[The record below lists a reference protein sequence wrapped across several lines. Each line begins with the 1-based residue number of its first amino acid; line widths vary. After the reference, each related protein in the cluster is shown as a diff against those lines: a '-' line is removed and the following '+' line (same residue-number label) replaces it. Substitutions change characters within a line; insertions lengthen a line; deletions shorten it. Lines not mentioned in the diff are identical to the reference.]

1 MLFWRWH
8 GKVSDTEPDD
18 DFVSK
23 FSIMLCNVV
32 HVAFLWNLLEL
43 VYFFSSDYVS
53 SPQPH
58 KKHKKRKHKKHKK
71 HRESGNG
78 GQSSDTGQSELVEAT
93 DSLTG
98 KPQLKLKIKIGGQT
112 LRTKRYTLLLMLFF
126 HILCSRVQ
134 SKCNHDN
141 LPISPPSTTN
151 SKMCR
156 CTPKLK
162 FLMSF
167 QGHLKT
173 KCA

>member
-1 MLFWRWH
+1 MQ
-8 GKVSDTEPDD
+8 
-18 DFVSK
+18 
-23 FSIMLCNVV
+23 
-32 HVAFLWNLLEL
+32 VAFLWNLLEL

-112 LRTKRYTLLLMLFF
+112 LRTKRYTLLLLLFL
-126 HILCSRVQ
+126 HIHVPEYKANLIMINFRSLLLVQLIKKCVDVPLNLNSLCRF
-134 SKCNHDN
+134 KD
-141 LPISPPSTTN
+141 T
-151 SKMCR
+151 
-156 CTPKLK
+156 LK
-162 FLMSF
+162 
-167 QGHLKT
+167 QNGHRL
-173 KCA
+173 